1 MRGEQNDTVQRILRS
16 NEWLMSVL
24 HAARAVDLP
33 DWFVGAGAIRN
44 TVWDYLHGY
53 TMPTPLADVDVVFF
67 DPQDLTPARDAAA
80 ETHLCT
86 RACPASPGKRK
97 TKPPS
102 ISGTRR
108 CSATRSS
115 RRHRAKTPLAHGR
128 KQRRASASAC
138 SRMTPCLSRPRMGWT
153 IFCTWSCGTTRG
165 VRRSRCSASA
175 SRAKGLPRSGHVS
188 R

>member
-1 MRGEQNDTVQRILRS
+1 MVGEQYDTVQRILRS
-16 NEWLMSVL
+16 NAWLMSVL

-44 TVWDYLHGY
+44 TVWDYLHAY
-53 TMPTPLADVDVVFF
+53 TVPAPLADVDVAFF
-67 DPQDLTPARDAAA
+67 DPQDLTPPAMRQPK
-80 ETHLCT
+80 HSYT
-86 RACPASPGKRK
+86 RTAPASPGKRK

-102 ISGTRR
+102 ISGTRT

-138 SRMTPCLSRPRMGWT
+138 SRTTRSWSRPRTDWT
-153 IFCTWSCGTTRG
+153 TFCTWSCSATRG

-175 SRAKGLPRSGHVS
+175 SRARGLPRSGHAS